1 MSKGKKRRQKGEYT
15 RQQPSPPPPPLV
27 LPPAK
32 ADRLGKALVV
42 YILMAGVCWLWEVE
56 DVDDVPVLLAAS
68 EWLGALRW
76 PQTEEEF
83 WSGPPLVDGLRRDLG

>member
-1 MSKGKKRRQKGEYT
+1 MSKGKKRKQKGEHT
-15 RQQPSPPPPPLV
+15 RSQHRPPPPLV

-32 ADRLGKALVV
+32 AERIGQAFVV

-56 DVDDVPVLLAAS
+56 DVDDVPMLRAAS
-68 EWLGALRW
+68 DWLGDLCW

-83 WSGPPLVDGLRRDLG
+83 WAGPILLERGSRG